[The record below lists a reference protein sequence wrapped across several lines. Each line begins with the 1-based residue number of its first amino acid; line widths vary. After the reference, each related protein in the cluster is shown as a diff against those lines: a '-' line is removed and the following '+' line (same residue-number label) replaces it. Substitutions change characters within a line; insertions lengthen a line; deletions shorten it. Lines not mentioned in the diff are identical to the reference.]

1 MKLKEKLQSSNY
13 LDDNL
18 NVVFD
23 NIYFIPTRRKHSSGY
38 LMFEIYGSF
47 YKNNEEIFYCLSKCS
62 DVLDFEKINC
72 NWQWFCSIDM
82 KEYNVFRI
90 FARTGYKF
98 SIPFYNCSSFLIDI
112 IKVGE

>member
-13 LDDNL
+13 LNDNK

-47 YKNNEEIFYCLSKCS
+47 YKNNEEIIYCLSKCS
-62 DVLDFEKINC
+62 DVLDFEKNKL
-72 NWQWFCSIDM
+72 SIDM

-90 FARTGYKF
+90 FARNGYKF
-98 SIPFYNCSSFLIDI
+98 SIPYYNCSSFLIDI